1 MVAETPDESQKTE
14 EPTEKKLRD
23 AIQKGNVAKSTEIS
37 NWFILVGGALIVVF
51 YAGPMAQV
59 LVESLSQFLARPHE
73 LAERLET
80 PPELARDIVLLFV
93 RVIWLPMGILL
104 IAAVLGNVLQHAPV
118 FSTEKMKP
126 KLDKISPIKGLKRL
140 FGMSSLV
147 NFSKSLAKLVIVGFI
162 CFVVIWPERDV
173 LPSLIARDVASYL
186 PLLRELTLKLLAGVI
201 SVLTVLALL
210 DFIYQKF
217 EHRKKL
223 RMTKQEVKDEH
234 KQMEGDPTVK
244 AKLRQ
249 LRMERGRKRMMQ
261 AVPSATVVVT
271 NPTHYAVALKY
282 EHGQTQAPVVVAKGV
297 DQIALKIRALANE
310 NDVPIIENPPLA
322 RLLYAQVELDQEIAA
337 DHYQAVAEVISF
349 VMKLKTR

>member
-1 MVAETPDESQKTE
+1 MAETPDESQKTE

-23 AIQKGNVAKSTEIS
+23 AIEKGDVAKSTEIS
-37 NWFILVGGALIVVF
+37 NWFILVGGALIIVF

-59 LVESLSQFLARPHE
+59 LVEALSQFLARPHE
-73 LAERLET
+73 LIERLET
-80 PPELARDIVLLFV
+80 PPALARDIVLLFV

-118 FSTEKMKP
+118 LSTEKMKP

-147 NFSKSLAKLVIVGFI
+147 NFSKSLAKLTIVGFI

-186 PLLRELTLKLLAGVI
+186 PLLRALTIKLLAGVI
-201 SVLTVLALL
+201 AVLTVLALL

-297 DQIALKIRALANE
+297 DQIALRIRQLAND

-349 VMKLKTR
+349 VMKLKKR

>member
-1 MVAETPDESQKTE
+1 MAETPDESQKTE